1 MSYLIAGCAGLYA
14 GTRALVLRRR
24 QRGPEAARSSS
35 VILRPGVLAVLA
47 GLCFACGVFL
57 LTDGILVTAQG

>member
-1 MSYLIAGCAGLYA
+1 MSYLIVGRAGLYA

-35 VILRPGVLAVLA
+35 VILRPGILAVLA
-47 GLCFACGVFL
+47 GLSFACGVL
-57 LTDGILVTAQG
+57 LLADGILVTARG